1 MACRLSQNPS
11 STSSQNPSAPRKR
24 TMSFSTTLP
33 HKTPRTL
40 HRTGSFLSL
49 SDMQTGVQ
57 SPLYGSGGP
66 FSSTAIPDTSSVPY
80 TRTLRYYKEQ
90 RDKRKA
96 ALPRF
101 PPTVYYPA
109 KPLPPS
115 LPPAPTPKVLEV
127 AVTPKPRMSS
137 PLSPVS
143 CSRPPRSSFPRSK
156 REPDLYRVAI
166 TTRMRMTPEGQKI
179 LHMGPRLAL
188 SILTATRELEKI
200 VAAQRESDTD
210 IIMTSSSSADSSVKP
225 PWVGLPEDWEMVDCS
240 A

>member
-1 MACRLSQNPS
+1 MTYHPS
-11 STSSQNPSAPRKR
+11 STSSQNPSGSRKR
-24 TMSFSTTLP
+24 TMSFSTTPLP
-33 HKTPRTL
+33 HKSSRML
-40 HRTGSFLSL
+40 QRSGSYLSL
-49 SDMQTGVQ
+49 SDMQAGVQ
-57 SPLYGSGGP
+57 SQLYGRGGP
-66 FSSTAIPDTSSVPY
+66 FSSTAILDFSSVPY

-96 ALPRF
+96 SLPRF

-109 KPLPPS
+109 KPLIVS
-115 LPPAPTPKVLEV
+115 LPSTPAPRATEV
-127 AVTPKPRMSS
+127 TVTPKPRMSS
-137 PLSPVS
+137 PLSPVP

-200 VAAQRESDTD
+200 VAAQRESDSD
-210 IIMTSSSSADSSVKP
+210 IFMAPSVP
-225 PWVGLPEDWEMVDCS
+225 EPSVNASWRGLPEDWEMVDCS